1 MVACPSCGNESPER
15 YRRCG
20 FCGTVLAPSR
30 VEEEIRREVTIVTS
44 DWKGSTALGERLDP
58 ESLREVQTRYFD
70 AMRALFESRGGTI
83 EKIIGDAIVA
93 VFGLPT
99 RHADDALRAVRAAA
113 ESLRVL
119 ANLNELLE
127 KSWGVQLT
135 TRTGVA
141 TGEVIVGEARSGQHV
156 LTGEALQIA
165 TAMEQNAPAAE
176 VLVAESTIALVRD
189 EVTTEELGEF
199 QPKGVSRTVA
209 GHRLIAVSE
218 ASEDAAGSERTA
230 SGIRICQVCGEENPV
245 AFRRCGTCGSA
256 LADAVPVHE
265 TRKTVT
271 IVFADPK
278 PSSADGSSPSPE
290 AMGGVMTR
298 YFEGMQRALDR
309 HGATVEKFIG
319 DAVMAVFGLPTRHE
333 DDALRAVRAAAD
345 MQSAL
350 PELNASFE
358 RDYGI
363 TLANHI
369 GVNTG
374 EVVAGDASSG
384 QRLVT
389 GDTVNVAARLEQ
401 ASGPHEILLGDLTY
415 RLVRDAVTVEPVPPL
430 TLKGKSEPLPAYRLV
445 DVSQAGEGIRRHLDT
460 PMVGRDREMTALG
473 EIFERAVA
481 QRSCVMA
488 TVIGD
493 AGVGKSRLVAEFA
506 GQRQADAVVLRGKC
520 LPYGD
525 GITFWPLREVARN
538 AASIADDD
546 PSEVALA
553 KLRAIVDDQDVV
565 ERLASAVGLSS
576 QSFPVTEIFWSARR
590 FLEGLAAARPVVMIV
605 DDIHWAEPTFLDLIG
620 HLTATAESAPIL
632 VLCSSRHDLL
642 ETHPDWALD
651 AGSLRVVLEP
661 LTDADAALVVESLLG
676 GTGLSDQV
684 REKILQAA
692 AGNPL
697 FVEQL
702 LSMLIDNGSLR
713 KTNGRWEQVS
723 ALATLEVP
731 PSIQALLAARI
742 DLLADDERAVIEPA
756 SVIGQSF
763 LQAAVEELV
772 AEEAKPGVPAHL
784 TAMNRKQLVLASD
797 NSDSDEQ
804 GYRFGHVLIRD
815 AAYGGLLKRAR
826 ALLHERFV
834 NWAEV
839 YNEQRGQ
846 SGQEFEEIHGYH
858 LEQSYAYLT
867 ELGAKD
873 DHVRAVGIRAS
884 AKLASAGRRAMARG
898 DLPAA
903 ASLLRR
909 AAATRVKLD
918 PERVRLLPD
927 IAVVLTELGTFE
939 EVAMVLAD
947 AFASSADVGDEL
959 VAAHARLVQLYAQ
972 LYSGQ
977 SDEEGHWSSSVE
989 VAADHAVPLFEA
1001 AAYES
1006 GLTFA
1011 WRMRAGMYGA
1021 AQQTASLAVAAEQVV
1036 SHARRAGDPR
1046 AEVRGAIAYASAAV
1060 YGPTPVDQAIERCE
1074 ELLAAA
1080 AADQH
1085 AAATIQLLVSQLY
1098 AMRGDFDHA
1107 RTLYRAAHAKLE
1119 ELRAGIYALS
1129 TSSDT
1134 ARVEML
1140 AGDYAT
1146 AEQLLRSDFDA
1157 LGAVGEQY
1165 SRSSIAGL
1173 LARALEA
1180 QGKLEEAA
1188 EVVQTAEDISAPDDV
1203 EAQVIWR
1210 GAKARVVARQGDVQG
1225 ALILANEAVRLGE
1238 QADTP
1243 ILAAEAIMDL
1253 AAVLRAADQPGA
1265 AETAL
1270 AKALAIAKRKQDR
1283 CTARRVG
1290 ALRDAAHPRKTPG
1303 PKARRSATVDA

>member
-1 MVACPSCGNESPER
+1 
-15 YRRCG
+15 
-20 FCGTVLAPSR
+20 TVSEA
-30 VEEEIRREVTIVTS
+30 
-44 DWKGSTALGERLDP
+44 
-58 ESLREVQTRYFD
+58 
-70 AMRALFESRGGTI
+70 
-83 EKIIGDAIVA
+83 
-93 VFGLPT
+93 
-99 RHADDALRAVRAAA
+99 AAA
-113 ESLRVL
+113 E
-119 ANLNELLE
+119 EGPE
-127 KSWGVQLT
+127 
-135 TRTGVA
+135 
-141 TGEVIVGEARSGQHV
+141 
-156 LTGEALQIA
+156 
-165 TAMEQNAPAAE
+165 
-176 VLVAESTIALVRD
+176 
-189 EVTTEELGEF
+189 
-199 QPKGVSRTVA
+199 
-209 GHRLIAVSE
+209 
-218 ASEDAAGSERTA
+218 SERTA
-230 SGIRICQVCGEENPV
+230 TDLRLCHVCGEENPKE
-245 AFRRCGTCGSA
+245 FLRCGTCGSG
-256 LADAVPVHE
+256 LADRLQVQE

-278 PSSADGSSPSPE
+278 PSSTDGSQPGPE
-290 AMGGVMTR
+290 AMGEVMTR

-345 MQSAL
+345 MRRAL
-350 PELNASFE
+350 PELNASFD

-415 RLVRDAVTVEPVPPL
+415 RLVRDAVTVESVPPL
-430 TLKGKSEPLPAYRLV
+430 TLKGKTEPMPAYRLLEV
-445 DVSQAGEGIRRHLDT
+445 GQAGEGVRRHLDT
-460 PMVGRDREMTALG
+460 PMVGRDREMTALA

-481 QRSCVMA
+481 ERSCVMA

-506 GQRQADAVVLRGKC
+506 AQREADAIVVRGRC

-538 AASIADDD
+538 AASIGEED

-553 KLRAIVDDQDVV
+553 KLRAIVDDPAVV
-565 ERLASAVGLSS
+565 ERLASAIGLSME
-576 QSFPVTEIFWSARR
+576 SFPVAEIFWSARK
-590 FLEGLAAARPVVMIV
+590 FLEGLAATRPVVMIV
-605 DDIHWAEPTFLDLIG
+605 DDIHWAEATFLELID
-620 HLTATAESAPIL
+620 HLTTTAELASIL

-651 AGSLRVVLEP
+651 VRSLRVVLEP
-661 LTDADAALVVESLLG
+661 LTDADAALIVESLLG
-676 GTGLSDQV
+676 GTGLSEQV
-684 REKILQAA
+684 QARILQAA

-713 KTNGRWEQVS
+713 KSNGHWEQVG
-723 ALATLEVP
+723 ALATLDVP

-742 DLLADDERAVIEPA
+742 DLLANDERAVIEPA

-763 LQAAVEELV
+763 LQVAVEELV
-772 AEEAKPGVPAHL
+772 ADQVKPAVPDHL
-784 TAMNRKQLVLASD
+784 TAMNRKQLVVASD
-797 NSDSDEQ
+797 SSESDEQ
-804 GYRFGHVLIRD
+804 SYRFGHVLIRD

-826 ALLHERFV
+826 AVLHEHFV
-834 NWAEV
+834 DWAEV
-839 YNEQRGQ
+839 YNEQHGQ

-858 LEQSYAYLT
+858 LEQAYQYLT
-867 ELGAKD
+867 ALGTPD

-884 AKLASAGRRAMARG
+884 DKLASAGRRAMLRG

-909 AAATRVKLD
+909 ACATRPELD
-918 PERVRLLPD
+918 PERLGLLPD
-927 IAVVLTELGTFE
+927 LAVVLTELGEFE
-939 EVAMVLAD
+939 EVATVLAD
-947 AFASSADVGDEL
+947 AFASSSKVGDEL

-972 LYSGQ
+972 LYSGV
-977 SDEEGHWSSSVE
+977 SDEDGDWTSAVE
-989 VAADHAVPLFEA
+989 AAVDDALPLFEN

-1021 AQQTASLAVAAEQVV
+1021 AQQTASLAAAAEQVV
-1036 SHARRAGDPR
+1036 LHARRSGDPR
-1046 AEVRGAIAYASAAV
+1046 SEVRASIAYASAAV
-1060 YGPTPVDQAIERCE
+1060 YGPTPVDQAIRRCE
-1074 ELLAAA
+1074 ELLEAA

-1085 AAATIQLLVSQLY
+1085 AAATIQLLVAQLY
-1098 AMRGDFDHA
+1098 AMRGDFSHA
-1107 RTLYRAAHAKLE
+1107 RSLYLAARSKLE

-1134 ARVEML
+1134 APVEML
-1140 AGDYAT
+1140 AGDFEA
-1146 AEQLLRSDFDA
+1146 AELLLRRDFEA
-1157 LGAVGEQY
+1157 LGAIGEQY
-1165 SRSSIAGL
+1165 SRSTIAGL

-1180 QGKLEEAA
+1180 QGKLTEAA
-1188 EVVQTAEDISAPDDV
+1188 EVVQTAEEISARDDI
-1203 EAQVIWR
+1203 EAQVFWR
-1210 GAKARVVARQGDVQG
+1210 GAKARIVARQGDLPQ
-1225 ALILANEAVRLGE
+1225 ALVLANEAVRLGE
-1238 QADTP
+1238 QGDTP

-1253 AAVLRAADQPGA
+1253 AAVLRADGQLEAADK
-1265 AETAL
+1265 AL
-1270 AKALAIAKRKQDR
+1270 VKALAMAKRKRDR
-1283 CTARRVG
+1283 CTMRRIA
-1290 ALRDAAHPRKTPG
+1290 ALRDATRPRRAPG
-1303 PKARRSATVDA
+1303 PKARRSATIDA